1 MVKVTCPLPGCGF
14 KTEDQ
19 EASVVAV
26 LLQIHASTHTTVAG
40 GGTQV
45 RGPKLDRPRID
56 TGADQEAWNTFLR
69 RWDAF
74 RVGSGVSDSMASVQ
88 LLQCASEELSERLL
102 KAVPQIA
109 TCPLDEVMRA
119 MQSLAVIPVARGI
132 VRAELM
138 RMRQGNDE
146 SFRAFAAKVRGKAET
161 CGFTLNATSPCACRH
176 RFDLDYTVEVIRDVL
191 LAGIGNDEIK
201 QHVLSTEGVAETSI
215 NELVALVEKR
225 EMARSAVSRN
235 RSMSSTTDFDRD
247 VHAVSRVRRSSPAD
261 DVARA
266 SLSTFKQKK
275 KSISIE
281 KSMPCPGCGE
291 AFWPYRK
298 TLRGVNKR
306 PFKQCLRCYRSGRP
320 RPLSG
325 ARSQNAGCVVVDARP
340 PERAQDHRVSIPE
353 NEELP

>member
-1 MVKVTCPLPGCGF
+1 MTKVDCPLPSCCF
-14 KTEDQ
+14 QTKDQ
-19 EASVVAV
+19 EASIVAV
-26 LLQIHASTHTTVAG
+26 LLQIHASTHTTG

-56 TGADQEAWNTFLR
+56 TGADQEAWNTFLI

-102 KAVPQIA
+102 KAIPQIEA
-109 TCPLDEVMRA
+109 CPLDEVLRA

-161 CGFTLNATSPCACRH
+161 CGFTLNATCPCACRH

-191 LAGIGNDEIK
+191 LAGIGSDDIK

-215 NELVALVEKR
+215 NELTALVEKR
-225 EMARSAVSRN
+225 EMARNAVSRN
-235 RSMSSTTDFDRD
+235 RSMSS
-247 VHAVSRVRRSSPAD
+247 D
-261 DVARA
+261 DVAKA

-281 KSMPCPGCGE
+281 TSMPCPECGE
-291 AFWPYRK
+291 AFRPYRK
-298 TLRGVNKR
+298 TRQGISKR
-306 PFKQCLRCYRSGRP
+306 PFKQCIRCYRSGRP
-320 RPLSG
+320 QPLSA

-340 PERAQDHRVSIPE
+340 SPSEFTRSQERAQDLVSSPG

>member
-14 KTEDQ
+14 QTEDQ
-19 EASVVAV
+19 EASIVAV
-26 LLQIHASTHTTVAG
+26 LLQIHASTHATAAG

-102 KAVPQIA
+102 KAIPQIEA
-109 TCPLDEVMRA
+109 HPLDEVLRA

-146 SFRAFAAKVRGKAET
+146 SFRAFTAKVRGKAET

-191 LAGIGNDEIK
+191 LAGIGNDDIK
-201 QHVLSTEGVAETSI
+201 QHVLSTEGVAGTSI

-225 EMARSAVSRN
+225 EMASNAVSRN
-235 RSMSSTTDFDRD
+235 WVMSS
-247 VHAVSRVRRSSPAD
+247 AAD

-266 SLSTFKQKK
+266 SLSTFRQKK
-275 KSISIE
+275 KSMSIE
-281 KSMPCPGCGE
+281 TSIPCPECGE
-291 AFWPYRK
+291 AFRPYRK
-298 TLRGVNKR
+298 TRHGVNER

-320 RPLSG
+320 RPMSG
-325 ARSQNAGCVVVDARP
+325 ARSQNAGCDVVDARSP
-340 PERAQDHRVSIPE
+340 PSEFTRSQERAQDHYLVSSLG